1 VPEGLCARPIARRPV
16 QKQNAAPGAR
26 HWLGAALIEANRHAD
41 AERVYRQELGDHP
54 HNGWSLFGLK
64 QALTA
69 QGKSDP
75 GVDEDLAQSWAR
87 SDTWLRSS
95 RF

>member
-1 VPEGLCARPIARRPV
+1 LDPAIQPTER
-16 QKQNAAPGAR
+16 NAAPRASP
-26 HWLGAALIEANRHAD
+26 LLD
-41 AERVYRQELGDHP
+41 AERGYREELADHP

-69 QGKSDP
+69 QSKSDP
-75 GVDEDLAQSWAR
+75 AVDDDLAQSWAR
-87 SDTWLRSS
+87 SDTWIRSS